1 MRFKNVT
8 WGTIRFASM
17 ASVQPS
23 AQTGSLE
30 AEKNSRV
37 ALHVMSNGR
46 PEIGLFFELW
56 VWIYG
61 RHLNHLDVLGE
72 TAYEDSSEAGLL

>member
-46 PEIGLFFELW
+46 PEIGHFFSDCSFRFVVVIEIVQKFL
-56 VWIYG
+56 V
-61 RHLNHLDVLGE
+61 RHF
-72 TAYEDSSEAGLL
+72 